1 MNGSSATAAPTAA
14 PTRVR
19 YGVLGFAC
27 VLSMVT
33 YLDRAATGSASEF
46 IYKALGYQS
55 IAEIYWALAAFNLS
69 YAFFEVPSGWLGDV
83 YGPRRTLIRIVLWW
97 STFTALTGLTG
108 VRFGGAVLIGYWG
121 LVAIRFL
128 FGVGEAGAYPNITR
142 ALHNWIPREERGRAQ
157 GLVWTCGRLTGG
169 LTPLLWGL
177 LLYRLGLSWHGAFFL
192 FGALGVVWC
201 VAFAA
206 WFRNRPEEHPGV
218 NSAELALIRAG
229 TGTESERAHKGVP
242 WGALVRSGN
251 LWALCLMYA
260 CISFP
265 WYFFLTYLPDF
276 LREQY
281 AIKDTSELGSLAK
294 GGPLILGA
302 AGCWIGGWLT
312 DRYVR
317 RTGDRRWG
325 RRLFGLIGH
334 GLCVPLFLVC
344 LVAPDAV
351 TFAVCVALIGFCNDL
366 AMGSCWAAAQDMG
379 RRHAAIVAGCM
390 NMVGNF
396 GGFLG
401 TALTGF
407 ILGRTKAAYSAGL
420 GLAVDQLDAE
430 QVRAGMWPGYQLTF
444 LIYAAVY
451 VLAALLWLRID
462 ADKPVLPEDAA

>member
-1 MNGSSATAAPTAA
+1 MNGTPPAPAA
-14 PTRVR
+14 PTRAR
-19 YGVLGFAC
+19 YGVLAFAC
-27 VLSMVT
+27 ALSMVT

-55 IAEIYWALAAFNLS
+55 IAEITLALSAFNLS
-69 YAFFEVPSGWLGDV
+69 YALFEVPSGWLGDV

-97 STFTALTGLTG
+97 SAFTALTGLTG
-108 VRFGGAVLIGYWG
+108 VRVGGTVLVGFWT
-121 LVAIRFL
+121 LAAIRFL
-128 FGVGEAGAYPNITR
+128 FGAGEAGAYPNITR

-177 LLYRLGLSWHGAFFL
+177 LLYRVGLSWNEAFYL
-192 FGALGVVWC
+192 FGAMGVVWC

-206 WFRNRPEEHPGV
+206 WFRNRPDEHPGV
-218 NSAELALIRAG
+218 NPAELALIRAG
-229 TGTESERAHKGVP
+229 TGSESESAHKGVP
-242 WGALVRSGN
+242 WGTLLRSGN

-260 CISFP
+260 CISYP
-265 WYFFLTYLPDF
+265 WYFFLTYLPNF
-276 LREQY
+276 LREQF
-281 AIKDTSELGSLAK
+281 DVENTSELGSLAK

-302 AGCWIGGWLT
+302 VGCLVGGWLT
-312 DRYVR
+312 DAYVR

-325 RRLFGLIGH
+325 RRLLGLFGH
-334 GLCVPLFLVC
+334 GLCVPLFLTC
-344 LVAPDAV
+344 LVAPNAV

-366 AMGSCWAAAQDMG
+366 AMGSCWAAVQDMG

-401 TALTGF
+401 TYITGL
-407 ILGRTKAAYSAGL
+407 ILGLTKSSYAASL
-420 GLAVDQLDAE
+420 GLAVDQLDPA
-430 QVRAGMWPGYQLTF
+430 QIRAGLRPGYDLNF

-451 VLAALLWLRID
+451 VVAMLLWWRID
-462 ADKPVLPEDAA
+462 ATRPVLPDDAA